1 MNNLLTHAS
10 ARKRSRMPLSFRHD
24 EACTCSLSRYL
35 EVSPTRCSNERD
47 YLGAR
52 GTSSYAVF
60 AKRTQQ
66 LSSNQLLRIWQAQ
79 ARLCIERHL
88 DRLFSPRPCAEGYYQ
103 TNPLSSLTS
112 ATWVFEEAQKRTKG
126 SSSFSSTTLFEAPES
141 AFLTVH
147 HSPGSNRYPI
157 QGSVTM

>member
-1 MNNLLTHAS
+1 MRARAKAFSHA
-10 ARKRSRMPLSFRHD
+10 PSFRHD
-24 EACTCSLSRYL
+24 KEHCTCSCSRYL
-35 EVSPTRCSNERD
+35 EVSPTVLKRTGLQRGQGDFELCS
-47 YLGAR
+47 L
-52 GTSSYAVF
+52 

-66 LSSNQLLRIWQAQ
+66 LSCNQLLRIWKAQ

-126 SSSFSSTTLFEAPES
+126 SSSFSSTTLFEAAES